1 MRNERTATC
10 LQLPNHR
17 TKQAAATA
25 TAVGGVIAGM
35 YWHIGICLPRSGGGG
50 KGGYS
55 PGVAGRGRKKMIMR
69 CAGRGQRM
77 QYIGSKRRISKHLLP
92 HMLNDSRPP
101 QQWWVEPFVGGAN
114 MIDKID
120 GLRLGSDIN
129 PYLIAMLKA
138 VGRGWDPPTDVSRE
152 FYNQVRDNKDK
163 YPPELVGFLGFSC
176 SFSAK
181 WFGSYAKNERKG
193 VYSNRAAASAR
204 VLARQRPHL
213 AGVAFQCSNY
223 LELEIPNNSLIYCD
237 PPYRPAPKRFYGV
250 DFDHDQFWDWCREMS
265 KRHTVWISEEYAP
278 VDFECVVEIPTQ
290 TPINK
295 GQRVPRVDR
304 LFRLKTR

>member
-92 HMLNDSRPP
+92 HMLNDSRPAG
-101 QQWWVEPFVGGAN
+101 QWWVEPFVGGAN

-163 YPPELVGFLGFSC
+163 YPPELVGFLGFGC
-176 SFSAK
+176 SLAQNGLAVMLK
-181 WFGSYAKNERKG
+181 M
-193 VYSNRAAASAR
+193 SAR
-204 VLARQRPHL
+204 GCILTAQQHQPDFSPASVRIWLVLRFN
-213 AGVAFQCSNY
+213 VA
-223 LELEIPNNSLIYCD
+223 
-237 PPYRPAPKRFYGV
+237 
-250 DFDHDQFWDWCREMS
+250 
-265 KRHTVWISEEYAP
+265 T
-278 VDFECVVEIPTQ
+278 T
-290 TPINK
+290 
-295 GQRVPRVDR
+295 
-304 LFRLKTR
+304 